1 MRRKPIGIPRL
12 RGVRLRAEGLSK
24 SYGVTRALRDASVSV
39 APGEVVAIEGPSGG
53 GKSTMLRLL
62 AGIEVPDAG
71 AVWFDDVELSSMR
84 DDARARLRRSAF
96 GVVLQFGSLVP
107 DLSLRD
113 NVALPLLLGGVAGR
127 EARRRAGDLL
137 EEVGVAAQARKLP
150 SQVSGG
156 EGQRAAVARAL
167 VHEPAVVLADEPTGA
182 LDTAN
187 SEKVLEMLLAGA
199 RRRGA
204 CVVVVTHDEEV
215 ASRADRRVSI
225 IDGATTRDPTG

>member
-1 MRRKPIGIPRL
+1 ML
-12 RGVRLRAEGLSK
+12 SGVRLRAEGLSK
-24 SYGVTRALRDASVSV
+24 SYGVTTALRDASVSA
-39 APGEVVAIEGPSGG
+39 APGEVVAVEGPSGG

-62 AGIEVPDAG
+62 AGIEVPDG
-71 AVWFDDVELSSMR
+71 GTVWFDDVELSSMR

-127 EARRRAGDLL
+127 EARRRAGELL
-137 EEVGVAAQARKLP
+137 EEVGVASQARKLP

-187 SEKVLEMLLAGA
+187 SENVLEMLLSGA

-204 CVVVVTHDEEV
+204 CVVVVTHDEAV
-215 ASRADRRVSI
+215 ASRADRRVCI
-225 IDGATTRDPTG
+225 IDGATVHQPTA